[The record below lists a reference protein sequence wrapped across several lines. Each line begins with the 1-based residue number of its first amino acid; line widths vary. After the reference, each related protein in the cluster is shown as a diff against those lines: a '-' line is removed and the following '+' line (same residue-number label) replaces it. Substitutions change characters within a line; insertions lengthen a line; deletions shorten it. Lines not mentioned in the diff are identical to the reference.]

1 MNLEYRGRI
10 LDESLDSDMAFLDEL
25 RADPHVEFVDTR
37 AEQRRGLTE
46 LTPPPTDD
54 LLAEDSRWVYYSWR
68 RTCVGILGPKS
79 FRRLRL
85 DRNRNKITTEEQDHF
100 GTLTIGVIGLSVGHA
115 IAHTLALEGLCGEL
129 RLADFDEIELSNLNR
144 IPGTLLDLGV
154 NKAVVVARR
163 IAELDPY
170 LSVIVDQRGI
180 TRESIDEFSDGLD
193 IMIEECDSLDIKVLA
208 RDAASARGIPILM
221 ETSDRGLL
229 DVERYDLDPTL
240 PYFNGLLGT
249 DFDFASFAD
258 MSPEDKVPHVFR
270 ILPPSQLSD
279 RMVSSM
285 LEVGKTVSTWPQL
298 GGDVALGGASVA
310 AAVRRIGRGEPLPS
324 GRTSI
329 DLSAALDA
337 IDSGTGDE
345 SRPLPGMRER

>member
-1 MNLEYRGRI
+1 VNVEYRGRI
-10 LDESLDSDMAFLDEL
+10 LDESLESDRAYLEEL
-25 RADPHVEFVDTR
+25 RGDPLVEFIDTR
-37 AEQRRGLTE
+37 AVQRRGLTE
-46 LTPPPTDD
+46 LTPPPDDD
-54 LLAEDSRWVYYSWR
+54 LLAEEPRWVYFSWR
-68 RTCVGILGPKS
+68 RTCVGILGPKA

-170 LSVIVDQRGI
+170 LTVTVDQSGI
-180 TRESIDEFSDGLD
+180 SRESIDRFSDGLD

-249 DFDFASFAD
+249 DFDFASFEH

-310 AAVRRIGRGEPLPS
+310 AAVRRIGRGESLPS

-337 IDSGTGDE
+337 IVSGSGEE
-345 SRPLPGMRER
+345 SRSVPGMRER